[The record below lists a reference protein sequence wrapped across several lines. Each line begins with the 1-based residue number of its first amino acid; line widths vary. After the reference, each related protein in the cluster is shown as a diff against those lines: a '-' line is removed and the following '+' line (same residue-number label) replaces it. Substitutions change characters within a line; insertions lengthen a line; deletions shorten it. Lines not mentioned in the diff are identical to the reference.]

1 MMLGPLVPCELLGT
15 LDDDDDAC
23 GFVRVER
30 LRVRCERVE
39 ICDSEGCPARSIACK
54 QCSMDCYAAD
64 PTPP

>member
-39 ICDSEGCPARSIACK
+39 ICDSEGCAARSIAYK
-54 QCSMDCYAAD
+54 QY
-64 PTPP
+64 